1 MNVLALLLV
10 VNLLGVPTNKVVQ
23 WASPVQGEAFRFGP
37 FPQVVSG
44 GWGSGK
50 TWVYCL
56 KAIWL
61 STTYPKNRGV
71 IARSVGKELRE
82 TTMSTFYRV
91 CPPRLYDRR
100 QGGRR
105 SDQQGYMRFAKT
117 QSEILFLHLEDPE
130 TQGII
135 RGLDI
140 NWFLIDQAEED
151 PDHMEE
157 IFDLL
162 LGRLGRW
169 DVAEVPAWLIDE
181 WHDEEGTPWPWVHA
195 ESGKP
200 VPPAYAML
208 ACNPD
213 VELHWIYR

>member
-1 MNVLALLLV
+1 MGLRPRRMHSPILAMMLPLPGFHSAE
-10 VNLLGVPTNKVVQ
+10 N
-23 WASPVQGEAFRFGP
+23 
-37 FPQVVSG
+37 
-44 GWGSGK
+44 
-50 TWVYCL
+50 
-56 KAIWL
+56 
-61 STTYPKNRGV
+61 
-71 IARSVGKELRE
+71 
-82 TTMSTFYRV
+82 
-91 CPPRLYDRR
+91 
-100 QGGRR
+100 
-105 SDQQGYMRFAKT
+105 QQGYMRFAKT

-169 DVAEVPAWLIDE
+169 DIAEVPAWLRDA
-181 WHDEEGTPWPWVHA
+181 WEEEQERPWLWRHA

-213 VELHWIYR
+213 